1 VMPVTSRSRSVVV
14 LGGDDGR
21 WRWRHVHE
29 PSGAYLGGDGIT
41 SVGGVWR

>member
-1 VMPVTSRSRSVVV
+1 MPVMSQSHSMVV

-21 WRWRHVHE
+21 WRWMHVHE
-29 PSGAYLGGDGIT
+29 PGGAYLDGDGIT